1 MSFNSSHHLDRW
13 DKSGSHVAVVGG
25 GLAGLASAVWLA
37 ERGHRVT
44 LVEKA
49 GRLGGRTF
57 SFEVTGVDG
66 LVDNGQHL
74 FAGCYDALLKY
85 VETIGSA
92 AGLRWDAPP
101 LAIRTGPDRLLT
113 AQGPAW
119 LPSWSRRV
127 LGPSWLAWP
136 PIPLRDKPAALRTW
150 LYLAAAVAR
159 PSDRLDEMTVDRWFR
174 KIGVPESLRR
184 LTLDQFV
191 IGLLNEKP
199 DRVSAF
205 TFVQA
210 LRFLGGRA
218 LAGNPR
224 AADAV
229 WPRISLHE
237 LFVAPAERF
246 LAEHGGEIHT
256 GAKVV
261 DVVVR
266 DERTTGIELADGR
279 VIDCDA
285 AVLTLPPWALTSLLD
300 RGALGGYEF
309 FSPVRKIEASPISS
323 VYLWLDRPLRMQRL
337 AENLRDTTIEWVFDT
352 SGMHGTDDAAEHCY
366 SLAVSASW
374 DVVHLR
380 GTEFV
385 SAAVAS
391 LHQHYPESRDAQVLR
406 TKVIHQPAA
415 TFSAQPGFES
425 QRLPQKTPIPGL
437 FLAGDWTRTEL
448 PSTMESA
455 ADSALR
461 AVRAVTGYLTE
472 SRARK
477 EGP

>member
-1 MSFNSSHHLDRW
+1 MSSFVSHSSE
-13 DKSGSHVAVVGG
+13 GAGAHVVVAGG
-25 GLAGLASAVWLA
+25 GLAGLGSAVWLA

-44 LVEKA
+44 LVEKS

-57 SFEVTGVDG
+57 SFEVPGVDG

-92 AGLRWDAPP
+92 GGLRWDAPP
-101 LAIRTGPDRLLT
+101 LAIRRGPGELLT
-113 AQGPAW
+113 GAGPSWLPGWARRVVGPAW
-119 LPSWSRRV
+119 LV
-127 LGPSWLAWP
+127 WP
-136 PIPLRDKPAALRTW
+136 PIPLRDRPAALRTW
-150 LYLAAAVAR
+150 VRLAAAVAR
-159 PSDRLDEMTVDRWFR
+159 EDARLDELTVDRWFR
-174 KIGVPESLRR
+174 TIGVPNSLRA

-191 IGLLNEKP
+191 IGLLNERP

-210 LRFLGGRA
+210 LRFIAGRA

-224 AADAV
+224 AGDAV
-229 WPRISLHE
+229 WPRVSLHE
-237 LFVAPAERF
+237 LFVAPAERY
-246 LAEHGGEIHT
+246 LRARGGEIHT
-256 GAKVV
+256 GAKLV
-261 DVVVR
+261 DAVLRDGRVR
-266 DERTTGIELADGR
+266 GVELADGR

-285 AVLTLPPWALTSLLD
+285 AVLALPPWALTTVLD
-300 RGALGGYEF
+300 RGALGGHDF
-309 FSPVRKIEASPISS
+309 FTPVRKIEAAPISS
-323 VYLWLDRPLRMQRL
+323 VYLWLDRPLRMRRL

-352 SGMHGTDDAAEHCY
+352 SGMHGSPDAAEHCY

-374 DVVHLR
+374 DTVHLR
-380 GTEFV
+380 NAEFID
-385 SAAVAS
+385 AAIAS
-391 LHQHYPESRDAQVLR
+391 LHRHYPESRTARVVR

-425 QRLPQKTPIPGL
+425 LRLPHVTPIPGL

-455 ADSALR
+455 AES
-461 AVRAVTGYLTE
+461 AVRAVGAVTDYLAAVPGH
-472 SRARK
+472 AR
-477 EGP
+477 